1 MAVREPAAA
10 PGPGPGPSPGRVR
23 RAVWIALAVA
33 LLCAL
38 GLPALTLWN
47 ASHSALAARACVWP
61 AAPRPD
67 QPAHLVV
74 TLPEGTDRGAV
85 SGPGGAVSANWDMMT
100 MTMGVRRATVP
111 GTTARNGVFDLPVQ
125 LDMAGAWRINVAL
138 RAPGRP
144 EWRATLD
151 VHVPA
156 APTTAPAASA
166 ATACGAS

>member
-1 MAVREPAAA
+1 MTGREPADA
-10 PGPGPGPSPGRVR
+10 PGPGPGPGRVR

-38 GLPALTLWN
+38 GVPALTLWQ
-47 ASHSALAARACVWP
+47 ASHSPLAARACVWP
-61 AAPRPD
+61 AAPGPG

-74 TLPEGTDRGAV
+74 TLPQGTDRGAV
-85 SGPGGAVSANWDMMT
+85 AGPGGAVVADWDMVT

-144 EWRATLD
+144 DWRATLEIL
-151 VHVPA
+151 VPGSSPSTPPTGA
-156 APTTAPAASA
+156 AAG
-166 ATACGAS
+166 CGAS